1 MTTLSPI
8 RAEQAVTLKR
18 AAIPSAQS
26 SGETSEAQA
35 DGGIYGYCSWH
46 GGWFDRQ
53 TGNPVVRDEEPV
65 SHGICRDCS
74 KRVLDEAREIS
85 KSVQSGQRETSDGC
99 SVRG

>member
-18 AAIPSAQS
+18 AAIPSDCS

-35 DGGIYGYCSWH
+35 GGGIYGYCSWH

-53 TGNPVVRDEEPV
+53 TGKPVLRDVEPV

-85 KSVQSGQRETSDGC
+85 KSVKSGQSETSDARC
-99 SVRG
+99 VRG